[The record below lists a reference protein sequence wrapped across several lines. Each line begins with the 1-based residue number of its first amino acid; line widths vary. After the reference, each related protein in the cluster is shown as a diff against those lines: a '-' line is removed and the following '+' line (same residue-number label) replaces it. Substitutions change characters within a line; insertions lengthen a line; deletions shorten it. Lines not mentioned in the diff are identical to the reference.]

1 MTRATIPLSGIQF
14 VKLQDLDPGGE
25 PLNLTDRGLSNPIL
39 PSSYV
44 DPTLDKTTYWGPSLS
59 GGPL

>member
-1 MTRATIPLSGIQF
+1 MTRETIPLNGIEF
-14 VKLQDLDPGGE
+14 VQLQVLDPGGE
-25 PLNLTDRGLSNPIL
+25 PLNLKQCGLSDPAL

-44 DPTLDKTTYWGPSLS
+44 YPTLDKNTYWGPSLS